1 MSITRKSRLKSP
13 WLFHINTGSCN
24 GCDIEIVA
32 SLTPRFD
39 LEQLGCVLVGT
50 PRHADVLLIS
60 GPMTRQMVKRAIMT
74 YDQIP
79 EPKAIVAIGACALS
93 TGPFF
98 GSDMV
103 EGPVDRFLPVD
114 AYVPGCPPK
123 PEAIMDGVLK
133 ALEKKYG
140 SDRDDNE

>member
-1 MSITRKSRLKSP
+1 MKSP

-50 PRHADVLLIS
+50 PRHADVLLIT
-60 GPMTRQMVKRAIMT
+60 GPMTRQMVKRAIMV

-93 TGPFF
+93 TGPVF

-103 EGPVDRFLPVD
+103 EGPVDRLLPVD

-140 SDRDDNE
+140 SDENDNE